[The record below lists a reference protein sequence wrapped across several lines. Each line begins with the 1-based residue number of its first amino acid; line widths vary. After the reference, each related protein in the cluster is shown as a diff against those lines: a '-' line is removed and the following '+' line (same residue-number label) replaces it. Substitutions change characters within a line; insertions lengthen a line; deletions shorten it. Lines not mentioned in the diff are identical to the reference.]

1 MKNEV
6 KKINFEGGELLGVK
20 AEDGKVYLG
29 IKKACSDIGLS
40 VKQADNEV
48 RKIQENLLYK
58 GKSLKF
64 EVVQTEGNRQ
74 VNREVIG
81 LFEKFVPMWLAQINL
96 TPAMQKN
103 NSKAVNRL
111 LTYQLKATD
120 SLHEAFMGTEEQT
133 QDFYGDMGFKGD
145 ILNIKSKLSDVDNKV
160 DLLSNY
166 VTINSHQ
173 AQQLFKAGKEKVS
186 QLLGGA
192 KSSTYKKNSKTYF
205 KNMWIQFCEQFGIT
219 SYKDLS
225 PIHIDEGYK
234 FLINWDY
241 N

>member
-29 IKKACSDIGLS
+29 VKKACLDIGLTENQARAEIKKVQDGLLYLNNWLKLS
-40 VKQADNEV
+40 VKFDTQV
-48 RKIQENLLYK
+48 RDTILL
-58 GKSLKF
+58 S
-64 EVVQTEGNRQ
+64 
-74 VNREVIG
+74 
-81 LFEKFVPMWLAQINL
+81 EKFVPMWLAQINL
-96 TPAMQKN
+96 TPAMQRN
-103 NSKAVNRL
+103 NSKAVDRL

-120 SLHEAFMGTEEQT
+120 SLHEAFMGTEEQA
-133 QDFYGDMGFKGD
+133 QDFYDEMGFKGD
-145 ILNIKSKLSDVDNKV
+145 ILNIKNKLSDVDGKV

-173 AQQLFKAGKEKVS
+173 SQQLFKAGKEKVS

-225 PIHIDEGYK
+225 PIHIDEGYN
-234 FLINWDY
+234 FLTNWKY